1 MPYLSIQ
8 TNQNL
13 SKDRTTKF
21 LQKASQT
28 VSAML
33 GKPENYVMVAIQ
45 DASPMMF
52 AGTTDPAAYLQLKS
66 LGLPESA
73 TADFSQLLCGFINKE
88 LGIAVERIYIEF
100 SGPDRHLW
108 GWNNKTF

>member
-8 TNQNL
+8 TNQSL
-13 SKDRTTKF
+13 SKDQATEF

-28 VSAML
+28 LSAML
-33 GKPENYVMVAIQ
+33 GKSENYVMVAIQ
-45 DASPMMF
+45 DASHMMF
-52 AGTTDPAAYLQLKS
+52 AGTTDPTAYLQIKS

-73 TADFSQLLCGFINKE
+73 TSDFSRLLCGFITQE
-88 LGIAVERIYIEF
+88 LGIAGERIYIEF
-100 SGPDRHLW
+100 SGPERHMW

>member
-8 TNQNL
+8 TNQSL
-13 SKDRTTKF
+13 SKDRTTEF

-33 GKPENYVMVAIQ
+33 GKSENYVMVALQ
-45 DASPMMF
+45 DANQMTF
-52 AGTTDPAAYLQLKS
+52 AGSTDPTAYLQLKS
-66 LGLPESA
+66 LGLPEAA
-73 TADFSQLLCGFINKE
+73 TGDFSRLLCDFIHQE
-88 LGIAVERIYIEF
+88 LDIPAERIYIEF
-100 SGPDRHLW
+100 SGPERHLW